1 MVGIGSHFFQGLQKR
16 KQMLLQINGIG
27 DQKLEYKDHST
38 IKFDNLKT
46 YLLLAKK
53 AISKFGP
60 KFYNGLSTKM
70 LKDEDAIASIAN
82 AIMMADWRWD
92 ENRSGLNGAKKTKYS
107 YRNQCALWAMQTY
120 VSKDHKRSKK
130 IKAYSL
136 DYIADDDKNDFYTIA
151 KDTKVESPDNIVM
164 KNEEFQN
171 LTSLI
176 DQLLSLDSLTE
187 RQKDYIR
194 LYYFESYTFE
204 QIGKKYGITREAV
217 RQGLNK
223 ALNIVRGLLV

>member
-1 MVGIGSHFFQGLQKR
+1 
-16 KQMLLQINGIG
+16 MLLQIHGIG
-27 DQKLEYKDHST
+27 NQKLSYKDHTS
-38 IKFDNLKT
+38 IKFDDLKT

-60 KFYNGLSTKM
+60 KFYNGLAAKM

-92 ENRSGLNGAKKTKYS
+92 ENRTGLNGAKKTKYS

-120 VSKDHKRSKK
+120 VSKEHKHTNKNK
-130 IKAYSL
+130 VYSL
-136 DYIADDDKNDFYTIA
+136 DYSDDDTDLHGL
-151 KDTKVESPDNIVM
+151 SPDLDTNKPDTIVM
-164 KNEEFQN
+164 QQEEKDN
-171 LTSLI
+171 LSSLI
-176 DQLLSLDSLTE
+176 QQLLSLNSLSD

-194 LYYFESYTFE
+194 LYYFESNTFE
-204 QIGKKYGITREAV
+204 QIGQKYGITREAV

-223 ALNIVRGLLV
+223 ALDILRGLIS